1 MGSRSNQ
8 PRLIPQ
14 RLFFLVSRITI
25 PGSNPA
31 MTRDDSLPLD
41 RRLRQEIL
49 LARERVYHF
58 GQPTPLERLAIPGG
72 PEIWVKREDLSPIKA
87 YKWRGAANR
96 MATLTNLEATRGVVT
111 ASAGNHAQGV
121 ALAAKKLGIRARI
134 YMPRSTPKVKQDAV
148 LAHGMEYVSIH
159 LAGDSY
165 DDAVHAA
172 RDDEKQTKAVYI
184 HAYDDL
190 QVMAGQGT
198 LADEIVLSGH
208 GPFDAAYLQIG
219 GGGLAAGVSTWLR
232 TYWPEI
238 EIIGV
243 EGEGQASM
251 KAALAAGKPV
261 PLPQVDLFC
270 DGTAV
275 RQAGNLP
282 FEICKD
288 TLSRIAVVSDSQVVS
303 AIRTLWEG
311 LRCIA
316 EPSGAMGLAA
326 ALAEKEKFAGKRILV
341 ILCGANVDFLQIGRI
356 AQSQGSSNHRSR
368 SIRVRIPETPG
379 TMLDLLDRCFS
390 GIDITDF
397 QYGKTDPAEAW
408 PAFTL
413 SSDDPEALASLPE
426 RLDASG
432 HEWEDIT
439 GATDIAF
446 RAIPFRGDL
455 LTNPAFLRLDFYER
469 PGALHD
475 FLAKRLS
482 GNANLMYFNYR
493 HSGERIGRALIG
505 IEFPSPFERDAFLMA
520 IPARGEGYRLCEV
533 LDPAAASRLA
543 FPCKT

>member
-1 MGSRSNQ
+1 
-8 PRLIPQ
+8 
-14 RLFFLVSRITI
+14 
-25 PGSNPA
+25 

-41 RRLRQEIL
+41 RKLRQEIL
-49 LARERVYHF
+49 FARERVYHF
-58 GQPTPLERLAIPGG
+58 AQPTPLERLTLPGG

-96 MATLTNLEATRGVVT
+96 MATLTDLEAARGVVT

-148 LAHGMEYVSIH
+148 LTLGMEYVSIH

-172 RDDEKQTKAVYI
+172 RADEQQTKAVYI
-184 HAYDDL
+184 HAYDDI

-198 LADEIVLSGH
+198 LADEVVLSGH
-208 GPFDAAYLQIG
+208 GPFDVAYLQIG
-219 GGGLAAGVSTWLR
+219 GGGMAAGVSTWLK
-232 TYWPEI
+232 TYWPDI
-238 EIIGV
+238 EIVGV
-243 EGEGQASM
+243 EGAGQASM

-275 RQAGNLP
+275 RQAGTLP

-288 TLSRIAVVSDSQVVS
+288 TLSRIAVVSDAEVVS

-326 ALAEKEKFAGKRILV
+326 ALAEKDRLAGKKVLV

-356 AQSQGSSNHRSR
+356 AQSQGSSTRKSR
-368 SIRVRIPETPG
+368 TLRVRIPETPG
-379 TMLDLLDRCFS
+379 TMLKLLGTCFYET
-390 GIDITDF
+390 DITDF
-397 QYGKTDPAEAW
+397 QYGKTDPSDAW

-413 SSDDPEALASLPE
+413 SSEDPAALDAVPAK
-426 RLDASG
+426 LDASG
-432 HEWEDIT
+432 YEWEDIT

-446 RAIPFRGDL
+446 RAIPFRSDL
-455 LTNPAFLRLDFYER
+455 LSNPAFLRLDFHER
-469 PGALHD
+469 AGALHD
-475 FLAKRLS
+475 FLASRLT

-520 IPARGEGYRLCEV
+520 IPAQGDGYRLCEP
-533 LDPAAASRLA
+533 LDESASSRLA
-543 FPCKT
+543 YPNKG

>member
-1 MGSRSNQ
+1 
-8 PRLIPQ
+8 
-14 RLFFLVSRITI
+14 
-25 PGSNPA
+25 

-41 RRLRQEIL
+41 RKLRQEIL

-58 GQPTPLERLAIPGG
+58 GQPTPLEKLAMPGG

-96 MATLTNLEATRGVVT
+96 MATLTEIEAARGVVT

-165 DDAVHAA
+165 DDAVQAA
-172 RDDEKQTKAVYI
+172 RADEKQTKAFYV

-198 LADEIVLSGH
+198 LADEVVLSGH
-208 GPFDAAYLQIG
+208 GPFDVAYLQIG
-219 GGGLAAGVSTWLR
+219 GGGMAAGVSTWLK
-232 TYWPEI
+232 TYWPDI
-238 EIIGV
+238 EIVGV

-251 KAALAAGKPV
+251 KAALAAGKPE
-261 PLPQVDLFC
+261 PLAQVDLFC

-275 RQAGNLP
+275 RQAGGLP

-288 TLSRIAVVSDSQVVS
+288 TLSRIAVVSDAQVVS
-303 AIRTLWEG
+303 AIRALWEG
-311 LRCIA
+311 LRCIS

-326 ALAEKEKFAGKRILV
+326 ALAEKDTLAGKRVLV

-356 AQSQGSSNHRSR
+356 AQSPGSSTHRSR
-368 SIRVRIPETPG
+368 TFRVRIPETPG
-379 TMLDLLDRCFS
+379 TMLGLLGKCFYET
-390 GIDITDF
+390 DITDF
-397 QYGKTDPAEAW
+397 QYGKTDPDAAW

-413 SSDDPEALASLPE
+413 ASEDPSA
-426 RLDASG
+426 LDAIPAKLDAAG
-432 HEWEDIT
+432 YEWEDIT
-439 GATDIAF
+439 GATDIGF

-455 LTNPAFLRLDFYER
+455 LTNPAFLRLDFHER

-475 FLAKRLS
+475 FLAKRLT
-482 GNANLMYFNYR
+482 GNANLVYFNYR

-520 IPARGEGYRLCEV
+520 IPAQGEGYRLCEP
-533 LDPAAASRLA
+533 LDKGAASRLA
-543 FPCKT
+543 FPCGT